1 MAVHDPRVASA
12 LQTFSAGR
20 KPEALLAL
28 TRLMADGVGEAA
40 RIMGELRWGG
50 QHDPDPIAGRTL
62 FEQAAAMGDP
72 TARHYA
78 TNLLASGIAGPRDWA
93 EALRRLANEAKHH
106 PARRMALDLIGRM
119 TLDGAGDPL
128 TPPPP
133 GERISEAPDVVRH
146 ERLFSAA
153 ECAYVLEVAQPGY
166 APSTVYDSQ
175 RRLVRDP
182 IRSSDGATLHWLIED
197 PAIHALNRRIA
208 AASASDAAPCNADQG
223 EAAQVLRY
231 QPGQQYRPH
240 FDFVRAAPNQ
250 RVLTALVWLNHDYKG
265 GETTFPRAGLK
276 LKPRKG
282 DAVVFRNALPSGQ
295 VDPLTEHAGLPVS
308 RGTKFLYSRWIR
320 ESRWVP

>member
-12 LQTFSAGR
+12 LQAFSAGR
-20 KPEALLAL
+20 KPDALLTL

-40 RIMGELRWGG
+40 RIIGELRWGG
-50 QHDPDPIAGRTL
+50 QHDPDPIAGRAL
-62 FEQAAAMGDP
+62 FERAAALGDP
-72 TARHYA
+72 TAQHYA

-93 EALRRLANEAKHH
+93 EALQRLEGEAKADS
-106 PARRMALDLIGRM
+106 ARRAAVDLIGRM
-119 TLDGAGDPL
+119 KLDGAGDPL
-128 TPPPP
+128 TLQP
-133 GERISEAPDVVRH
+133 GERVSEAPDVVRH
-146 ERLFSAA
+146 TALFTAA
-153 ECAYVLEVAQPGY
+153 ECAYVLGIAQPGY
-166 APSTVYDSQ
+166 GPSTVYDSQ

-208 AASASDAAPCNADQG
+208 AGCATDAAPCNADQG

-250 RVLTALVWLNHDYKG
+250 RVLTALVWLNHDFKG
-265 GETTFPRAGLK
+265 GETAFPRAALK

-282 DAVVFRNALPSGQ
+282 DAVVFRNALPDGS
-295 VDPLTEHAGLPVS
+295 VDPLTEHAGLAVT

>member
-1 MAVHDPRVASA
+1 MAVRDPRVVQA
-12 LQTFSAGR
+12 LAAFQAGR
-20 KPEALLAL
+20 KPEGLLAL
-28 TRLMADGVGEAA
+28 NRLIADGVGEAA
-40 RIMGELRWGG
+40 RILGELRWGG
-50 QHDPDPIAGRTL
+50 LHDPDPAAGRAL
-62 FEQAAAMGDP
+62 FERAAALGDP
-72 TARHYA
+72 TAAHYA

-93 EALRRLANEAKHH
+93 GALARLEDEAKRD
-106 PARRMALDLIGRM
+106 PARRAALDLIGRM
-119 TLDGAGDPL
+119 KLDDAGDPAAL
-128 TPPPP
+128 RP
-133 GERISEAPDVVRH
+133 GERISEAPDVLRH
-146 ERLFSAA
+146 SALFTAA
-153 ECAYVLEVAQPGY
+153 ECAYVLDVAKPGY

-197 PAIHALNRRIA
+197 PAIHAINRRIA
-208 AASASDAAPCNADQG
+208 AASATDAAQG

-265 GETTFPRAGLK
+265 GETVFPRAGLK

-282 DAVVFRNALPSGQ
+282 DAVVFRNALPGGE
-295 VDPLTEHAGLPVS
+295 VDPLTEHAGLAVT

-320 ESRWVP
+320 EARWVP

>member
-12 LQTFSAGR
+12 LQIFSAGR
-20 KPEALLAL
+20 KPEALLSL

-50 QHDPDPIAGRTL
+50 QHDPNPVAGRAL
-62 FEQAAAMGDP
+62 FERAAAMGDP

-93 EALRRLANEAKHH
+93 EALRRLADEARYD
-106 PARRMALDLIGRM
+106 PTRRTTLDLIGRM
-119 TLDGAGDPL
+119 KLDGAGDPL
-128 TPPPP
+128 TPLP
-133 GERISEAPDVVRH
+133 GERISEAPDVIRH
-146 ERLFSAA
+146 ERLFTTA
-153 ECAYVLEVAQPGY
+153 ECAYVLAMAQPGY

-197 PAIHALNRRIA
+197 PAINALNRRIA
-208 AASASDAAPCNADQG
+208 AASVTDAAQG

-240 FDFVRAAPNQ
+240 FDFVRSAPNQ

-265 GETTFPRAGLK
+265 GETAFPRAGLT

-282 DAVVFRNALPSGQ
+282 DAVVFRNALPGGS

>member
-1 MAVHDPRVASA
+1 MAVHDPRVGSA
-12 LQTFSAGR
+12 LQAFSAGR

-62 FEQAAAMGDP
+62 FERGATMGDP
-72 TARHYA
+72 TAQHYV
-78 TNLLASGIAGPRDWA
+78 TNLLASGVAGPRDWA
-93 EALRRLANEAKHH
+93 EALRRLADEARHD
-106 PARRMALDLIGRM
+106 PARQTALELIGRM
-119 TLDGAGDPL
+119 KLDGSGDPL
-128 TPPPP
+128 TLDA
-133 GERISEAPDVVRH
+133 GERVSETPDVVRH
-146 ERLFSAA
+146 ERLFTAA
-153 ECAYVLEVAQPGY
+153 ECAYVLEIAQPGY

-182 IRSSDGATLHWLIED
+182 VRSSDGATLHWLIED

-208 AASASDAAPCNADQG
+208 AASATDAAPCNADQG

-231 QPGQQYRPH
+231 RPGQQYRPH
-240 FDFVRAAPNQ
+240 LDFVRAAPNQ
-250 RVLTALVWLNHDYKG
+250 RVLTALVWLNHDYHG
-265 GETTFPRAGLK
+265 GETAFPRAGLR

-282 DAVVFRNALPSGQ
+282 DALVFRNALPGGE
-295 VDPLTEHAGLPVS
+295 VDPLTEHAGLAVT

>member
-12 LQTFSAGR
+12 LQAFQGGR
-20 KPEALLAL
+20 KPEGLLAL
-28 TRLMADGVGEAA
+28 NRLMADGVGEAA

-50 QHDPDPIAGRTL
+50 QHDPDPAAGRAL
-62 FEQAAAMGDP
+62 FERAAALGDP
-72 TARHYA
+72 TAAHYV

-93 EALRRLANEAKHH
+93 AALKRLEGEAKGD
-106 PARRMALDLIGRM
+106 PARRAALELIGRM
-119 TLDGAGDPL
+119 KLGDQGDPL
-128 TPPPP
+128 ALRP
-133 GERISEAPDVVRH
+133 GERVSEAPDVVRH
-146 ERLFSAA
+146 TALFTSA
-153 ECAYVLEVAQPGY
+153 ECAYVLGIAQPGY

-208 AASASDAAPCNADQG
+208 AACAKDAAQG

-265 GETTFPRAGLK
+265 GETAFPRAGLK
-276 LKPRKG
+276 LKGRKG
-282 DAVVFRNALPSGQ
+282 DAVVFRNAAPDGTL
-295 VDPLTEHAGLPVS
+295 DPLTEHAGLAVT

>member
-12 LQTFSAGR
+12 LQAFSAGR
-20 KPEALLAL
+20 KPEALVSL

-40 RIMGELRWGG
+40 RIIGELRWGG
-50 QHDPDPIAGRTL
+50 QHDPDPVAGRAL
-62 FEQAAAMGDP
+62 FERAAALGDP
-72 TARHYA
+72 TAQHYA

-93 EALRRLANEAKHH
+93 GALQRLAGEAKTD
-106 PARRMALDLIGRM
+106 PARRAALDLIGRM
-119 TLDGAGDPL
+119 ELDEIGDPVAL
-128 TPPPP
+128 RP
-133 GERISEAPDVVRH
+133 GERVSEAPDVVRH
-146 ERLFSAA
+146 TALFTAA
-153 ECAYVLEVAQPGY
+153 ECAYLLQIAQPGY

-208 AASASDAAPCNADQG
+208 AACATDADQG

-231 QPGQQYRPH
+231 RPGQQYRPH
-240 FDFVRAAPNQ
+240 YDFVRAAPNQ
-250 RVLTALVWLNHDYKG
+250 RVLTALVWLNHDFKG
-265 GETTFPRAGLK
+265 GETAFPRAALK
-276 LKPRKG
+276 LKPRRG
-282 DAVVFRNALPSGQ
+282 DAAVFRNALPGGE
-295 VDPLTEHAGLPVS
+295 VDPLTEHAGLAVT

>member
-12 LQTFSAGR
+12 LQAFSAGR
-20 KPEALLAL
+20 KPEALLSL

-50 QHDPDPIAGRTL
+50 QHDPDPVAGRAL
-62 FEQAAAMGDP
+62 FERAAALGDP
-72 TARHYA
+72 TAQHYA

-93 EALRRLANEAKHH
+93 EALRRLEGEAQRD
-106 PARRMALDLIGRM
+106 PARRATFELVGRM
-119 TLDGAGDPL
+119 KLNAQGDPL
-128 TPPPP
+128 TLRP
-133 GERISEAPDVVRH
+133 GERVSASPDVVRH
-146 ERLFSAA
+146 TALFTSA
-153 ECAYVLEVAQPGY
+153 ECAYVLGIAQPGY

-208 AASASDAAPCNADQG
+208 AACATDASQG

-250 RVLTALVWLNHDYKG
+250 RVLTALVWLNHDFMG
-265 GETTFPRAGLK
+265 GETAFPRAGLK
-276 LKPRKG
+276 IKGRKG
-282 DAVVFRNALPSGQ
+282 DAAVFRNALPDGTL
-295 VDPLTEHAGLPVS
+295 DPLTEHAGLAVT

-320 ESRWVP
+320 EGRWVP

>member
-1 MAVHDPRVASA
+1 MAVYDPRVAQA
-12 LQTFSAGR
+12 LSTFQSGR
-20 KPEALLAL
+20 KPEGLLAL
-28 TRLMADGVGEAA
+28 SRLMADGVGEAA

-50 QHDPDPIAGRTL
+50 QHDPDPQAGRAL
-62 FEQAAAMGDP
+62 FERASVLGDP
-72 TARHYA
+72 VARHYA

-93 EALRRLANEAKHH
+93 EALRRLEDEARHV
-106 PARRMALDLIGRM
+106 PARRTALELIGAM
-119 TLDGAGDPL
+119 KLDGAGDPL
-128 TPPPP
+128 TLPP
-133 GERISEAPDVVRH
+133 GEQVSDAPDVVRH
-146 ERLFSAA
+146 ERLFTAA
-153 ECAYVLEVAQPGY
+153 ECAHVLEAAQPGY

-175 RRLVRDP
+175 RQLVRDP

-208 AASASDAAPCNADQG
+208 AASATDAAQG

-240 FDFVRAAPNQ
+240 YDFVRAAPNQ

-265 GETTFPRAGLK
+265 GETAFPRAALK
-276 LKPRKG
+276 LRPRKG
-282 DAVVFRNALPSGQ
+282 DAVVFRNALPGGTI
-295 VDPLTEHAGLPVS
+295 DPLTEHAGLPVT